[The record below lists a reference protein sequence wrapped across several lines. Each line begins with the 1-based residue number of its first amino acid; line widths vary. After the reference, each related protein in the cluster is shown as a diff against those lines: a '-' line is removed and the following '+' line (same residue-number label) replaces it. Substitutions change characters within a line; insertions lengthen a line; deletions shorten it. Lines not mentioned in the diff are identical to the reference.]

1 MRNQKKESPRELV
14 KNLLKSVIFVVA
26 VGVHCMQY
34 QQQRN
39 QLLKL
44 PAISSVESAISLVE
58 YREESF
64 CSSNLQKS
72 VNSHMKGESNPCSS
86 TRISS
91 MKCESNPC
99 SPTRISSKFP
109 RKRKSFGLRRMKIRI
124 DTDSIYFIIDGPN
137 SNYYYFESR
146 ISRKDIPIVLNTTV
160 FKLIKT
166 ILSEIVFNVIL
177 PNLVSKVQDILDILW
192 LILERIF
199 MKWTLIWENITS
211 CLRKWKK
218 THLSV
223 KKKE

>member
-1 MRNQKKESPRELV
+1 MANQKKETARKV
-14 KNLLKSVIFVVA
+14 IKNLLKTLIFVVA
-26 VGVHCMQY
+26 VGVYSIQDA
-34 QQQRN
+34 QQRN

-44 PAISSVESAISLVE
+44 PAISSVE

-109 RKRKSFGLRRMKIRI
+109 RKKKSFGLRRMKIRI
-124 DTDSIYFIIDGPN
+124 DTDFIYFRIFGPN

-146 ISRKDIPIVLNTTV
+146 ISRKYILTALSTTG
-160 FKLIKT
+160 FKLIKS
-166 ILSEIVFNVIL
+166 ILSEIFFNLIL
-177 PNLVSKVQDILDILW
+177 PNLVSIAQDM
-192 LILERIF
+192 LI
-199 MKWTLIWENITS
+199 
-211 CLRKWKK
+211 C
-218 THLSV
+218 
-223 KKKE
+223 

>member
-1 MRNQKKESPRELV
+1 MTNQKKETARKV
-14 KNLLKSVIFVVA
+14 IKNLLKTLIFVVA
-26 VGVHCMQY
+26 VGVYSIQDA
-34 QQQRN
+34 QQRN

-44 PAISSVESAISLVE
+44 PAISSVE

-124 DTDSIYFIIDGPN
+124 DTDPIYFIIDGPN

-146 ISRKDIPIVLNTTV
+146 ISRKDIPIVV
-160 FKLIKT
+160 FKTTLRAINKRRT
-166 ILSEIVFNVIL
+166 ASLRVSLTPQRYARYRHGEYFHTTPIRYRSYHPTTPRAL
-177 PNLVSKVQDILDILW
+177 PPQAFCPS
-192 LILERIF
+192 
-199 MKWTLIWENITS
+199 
-211 CLRKWKK
+211 LR
-218 THLSV
+218 
-223 KKKE
+223 